1 MKKSLILPTII
12 VAFSQWI
19 AIPFVQAQSSD
30 GDPLDETQ
38 TWFISVHGNKDSVTK
53 MPELVRDEKDKQ
65 NGDTSL
71 SFETAGEGSPDL
83 WLSLRGQ
90 LKPAINVADYELLT
104 FSYKITPNTLD
115 RPSKKHAT
123 RIGIGKQGAGV
134 LRFDQEIHLDGEWY
148 TVEVPISS
156 FKQEQNMAE
165 ASPYDGEDANQIS
178 FDFFF
183 VTANSFDVAVKIDN
197 IHLKPRN

>member
-12 VAFSQWI
+12 VAFSQWT
-19 AIPFVQAQSSD
+19 AIPFVQAQLSD
-30 GDPLDETQ
+30 EEPLDETQ
-38 TWFISVHGNKDSVTK
+38 TWFVTVHGEKDSVTK
-53 MPELVRDEKDKQ
+53 MPALVRDETDKQ

-71 SFETAGEGSPDL
+71 SFEIAGEGNPQL

-115 RPSKKHAT
+115 RPNQKDEM
-123 RIGIGKQGAGV
+123 RMGIGKQGADA

-156 FKQEQNMAE
+156 FKQEQKMAE